1 MNFKLITS
9 DTYNG
14 LDILPTRFPGEEKR
28 SDILDKIF
36 EPMLYML
43 QRHNK
48 VLQTRFDLHYPD
60 INGFEYLNRDIYN
73 FSNEFCK
80 ALNRKYISGHFVDV
94 KYIWAREQKIDKNP
108 HYHFVVFCNGNAIQN
123 PFTIFKEA
131 HHYWAKTIGY
141 PSEGLIDYCFRNNG
155 KNHDNGIMIRKD
167 REDHEAN
174 IKKAYRAASYLA
186 KIGTKDIRDKYS
198 CSFGSSHVS

>member
-14 LDILPTRFPGEEKR
+14 LDILPARFPGEEKR

-36 EPMLYML
+36 ELMLYML

-80 ALNRKYISGHFVDV
+80 ALNR
-94 KYIWAREQKIDKNP
+94 
-108 HYHFVVFCNGNAIQN
+108 
-123 PFTIFKEA
+123 
-131 HHYWAKTIGY
+131 
-141 PSEGLIDYCFRNNG
+141 
-155 KNHDNGIMIRKD
+155 
-167 REDHEAN
+167 N
-174 IKKAYRAASYLA
+174 IYLD
-186 KIGTKDIRDKYS
+186 TL
-198 CSFGSSHVS
+198 